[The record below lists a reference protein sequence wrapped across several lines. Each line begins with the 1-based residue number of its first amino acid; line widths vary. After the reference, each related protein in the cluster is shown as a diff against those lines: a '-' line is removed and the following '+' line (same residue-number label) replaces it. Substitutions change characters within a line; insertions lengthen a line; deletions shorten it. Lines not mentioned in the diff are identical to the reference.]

1 MTFQHPFSDEYADW
15 SEANACQACDG
26 LGEHYIEGQFDPY
39 TGDYGMLLVCPR
51 CGGSGIDPSAE
62 VIEDCDG

>member
-1 MTFQHPFSDEYADW
+1 MRDPFSDEYADW
-15 SEANACQACDG
+15 SEANACQACHG
-26 LGEHYIEGQFDPY
+26 LGEDYIDDFYPDA
-39 TGDYGMLLVCPR
+39 GMYDKPWVCPR